1 MYGNLGDLWILL
13 LFVLFA
19 LIGGI
24 AVIKSELRRI
34 RRIMLLQLA
43 LQVDPDLMLDASSA
57 DKVIRNAAKAA
68 LGQEEEVAKRAKL
81 FMEKQRRA
89 LSAVKGALKREK
101 DALKSIRNDASA
113 SIKDMG
119 LLMQSTLNEVQVMA
133 LRLKKEIESR
143 EKGDELR
150 KTLKGQIEIL
160 EEEEQELIENRSV
173 VIV

>member
-81 FMEKQRRA
+81 FMEKIQI
-89 LSAVKGALKREK
+89 LS
-101 DALKSIRNDASA
+101 NY
-113 SIKDMG
+113 
-119 LLMQSTLNEVQVMA
+119 N
-133 LRLKKEIESR
+133 
-143 EKGDELR
+143 
-150 KTLKGQIEIL
+150 
-160 EEEEQELIENRSV
+160 
-173 VIV
+173 